1 MRSARSAA
9 LLFVATTLWGAA
21 SAVVA
26 IANSPLSPPLVAL
39 GASVALTVTA
49 AVSGQRVIRAL
60 RSDLRLYCII
70 GGLEF
75 ANLILYFAALN
86 IGPTP
91 VVVALHL
98 STPVLLIGYGLVT
111 GRRSLDVLVCI
122 EIALI
127 VAAIVLVVLDPV
139 QFASPLLVAAACA
152 MSLGSA
158 VAVAILIKIIAS
170 ESGTRPAA
178 ASAGIQLG
186 IAALLSLPL
195 FFFHQADHREITLLV
210 AAGAL
215 LLGPGFLLYWIAL
228 KALDA
233 STAGVIGLNEAVVAS
248 LLVSSLR
255 AGDATPTTLFA
266 GALILVSVGL
276 ELRGRRGA
284 VRD

>member
-1 MRSARSAA
+1 MTHARSAA
-9 LLFVATTLWGAA
+9 LLFVATSLWGAA
-21 SAVVA
+21 SAAVA
-26 IANSPLSPPLVAL
+26 IANSLVSPTLVAL
-39 GASVALTVTA
+39 GASVVLTLA
-49 AVSGQRVIRAL
+49 AAMTGQRIIRTL
-60 RSDLRLYCII
+60 LSDLRLYLLI

-98 STPVLLIGYGLVT
+98 STPVLLIGYGLAT
-111 GRRSLDVLVCI
+111 CRRDLDIVVCL

-127 VAAIVLVVLDPV
+127 VVAVVLVVLDPV
-139 QFASPLLVAAACA
+139 RYTSALMVAVSCVMA
-152 MSLGSA
+152 LGSA
-158 VAVAILIKIIAS
+158 VAVAILINTIAS
-170 ESGTRPAA
+170 ASNTRPAA

-195 FFFHQADHREITLLV
+195 LLIERADHRDAMLLLG
-210 AAGAL
+210 AGAL

-228 KALDA
+228 KRLDA
-233 STAGVIGLNEAVVAS
+233 SAAGIIGLNEAVVAS
-248 LLVSSLR
+248 LLVSMLR

-266 GALILVSVGL
+266 GGLILISVGL
-276 ELRGRRGA
+276 ELLDRRGR